1 MTKKKD
7 QGQRNRYERLHWTFL
22 DVAYPIQKSL
32 KTYDGK
38 QIIMMEEDLEKI
50 ITILDSACLK
60 IFDDTLQTILLC
72 DASLK
77 VMGEALL

>member
-1 MTKKKD
+1 
-7 QGQRNRYERLHWTFL
+7 
-22 DVAYPIQKSL
+22 
-32 KTYDGK
+32 
-38 QIIMMEEDLEKI
+38 MEEALEKI

-77 VMGEALL
+77 VMGEALLQVDKNGKEVLIGLNSKLLKIMNYLGQFQKKNLHQYSII